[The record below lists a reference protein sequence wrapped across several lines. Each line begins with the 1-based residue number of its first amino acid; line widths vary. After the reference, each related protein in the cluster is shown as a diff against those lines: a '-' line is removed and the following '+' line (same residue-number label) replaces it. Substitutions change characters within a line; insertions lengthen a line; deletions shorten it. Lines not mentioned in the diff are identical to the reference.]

1 MRGDLTV
8 AYRPIKPLELR
19 FNVLNV
25 ADTTYYDALH
35 PGHVDS
41 GRGPHLPPHRHLE
54 VLDPRH
60 APPRPQGPDRDA
72 GGARRALLDDA
83 KWVDGRMTA
92 GHLSAKAKHNL
103 QVAEGTPEA
112 REMGEVIVTA
122 LERNPLFM
130 SAALPLR
137 VFPPLFNRYEP
148 GMAFGAH
155 VDNAIRQV
163 AGSPLRV
170 RTDLS
175 ATLFLTPPEE
185 YDGGELVVDDT
196 YGAHSVK
203 LPAGDMILY
212 PATSLH
218 RVIPVTRGARLAS
231 IFWVQSMV
239 RDDGERSLLFD
250 LDMAISQVSEAT
262 PDNPG
267 VVALTSC
274 YHNLLRRWADA

>member
-1 MRGDLTV
+1 MLLHIPNVVTEAQV
-8 AYRPIKPLELR
+8 A
-19 FNVLNV
+19 
-25 ADTTYYDALH
+25 H
-35 PGHVDS
+35 C
-41 GRGPHLPPHRHLE
+41 
-54 VLDPRH
+54 
-60 APPRPQGPDRDA
+60 
-72 GGARRALLDDA
+72 RAIMEGA
-83 KWVDGRMTA
+83 KWVDGRETS
-92 GHLSAKAKHNL
+92 GHLAARVKHNR
-103 QVAEGTPEA
+103 QVDEATPEA
-112 REMGEVIVTA
+112 REMGNIIVTA
-122 LERNPLFM
+122 LERTPLFM
-130 SAALPLR
+130 AASLPLR

-155 VDNAIRQV
+155 VDNAIRELTS
-163 AGSPLRV
+163 SPLRV

-175 ATLFLTPPEE
+175 ATLFLSRPEE

-218 RVIPVTRGARLAS
+218 RVTPVTRGGRLAS

-262 PDNPG
+262 PDNAG